1 MLARLGVWLGG
12 SKAMQITTSMLSPE
26 GEWLADGP
34 ALAAAIGCTDAD
46 FNVAAF
52 AVRNLGY
59 IRFEAIENILL
70 EIQFHP
76 IHVTRRAIAA
86 AQERI
91 AAAPPG
97 IFRLRH
103 LEEEWQTDLLMS
115 PRQAALRLEEL
126 CRRAA
131 TPLPHERFI
140 AHDLGPDRL
149 LLDGTEGNPRP
160 LLQKWRTSF
169 HRFDETVIPFAVK
182 RGIASTTMLIGLKRG
197 VPDPVFQYI
206 GDAFW
211 GFGRDFHLRAIGE
224 KVQHQPDPSYGE
236 WVVQFYREAAASWL
250 PRYDYVEASIE
261 NSERGRL
268 YRYERLIL
276 PWSTPSGDAVLTVSS
291 RFVPAKPDAA
301 GDSDEPKWLVKKAA
315 KSS

>member
-1 MLARLGVWLGG
+1 
-12 SKAMQITTSMLSPE
+12 MQVTTSILSPE
-26 GEWLADGP
+26 GEWLADGA
-34 ALAAAIGCTDAD
+34 ALAAAIGCRDAD
-46 FNVAAF
+46 FDVVGF

-59 IRFEAIENILL
+59 LRFEIVENILL
-70 EIQFHP
+70 EIEFHP
-76 IHVTRRAIAA
+76 PHVSRRAIAA

-91 AAAPPG
+91 AISPPG

-103 LEEEWQTDLLMS
+103 LEQEWRTELLMS

-131 TPLPHERFI
+131 APLPHERFT
-140 AHDLGPDRL
+140 AHNLGPDRL
-149 LLDGTEGNPRP
+149 PLEDGEGNPRM
-160 LLQKWRTSF
+160 LLQKWRASF
-169 HRFDETVIPFAVK
+169 HGFDETVIPFAVTH
-182 RGIASTTMLIGLKRG
+182 GIAPTTMVIGLKRG
-197 VPDPVFQYI
+197 APDPVFQYI

-224 KVQHQPDPSYGE
+224 KVQHQPDPGYGE

-261 NSERGRL
+261 NSVRARL

-291 RFVPAKPDAA
+291 RFVPAKPEAA
-301 GDSDEPKWLVKKAA
+301 AAADEPKWLVKKAA